1 MSIILSILK
10 EYETDPP
17 GKCCHGRDR
26 NNICQE
32 DFSMEI
38 LETEKRKMNKNK
50 EKKKELTHFLEHYW
64 IYAIILVIILFYF
77 TSLPQIYPTLIT
89 NDLHLYGTK
98 MFSQFE

>member
-1 MSIILSILK
+1 MGIILSILK
-10 EYETDPP
+10 EYETDPL

-38 LETEKRKMNKNK
+38 LETEKR
-50 EKKKELTHFLEHYW
+50 TYT
-64 IYAIILVIILFYF
+64 LFRTLLGLCYYISYYF

-98 MFSQFE
+98 MSPQFE

>member
-1 MSIILSILK
+1 MTQEEITSQLK
-10 EYETDPP
+10 SRKGSYGFD
-17 GKCCHGRDR
+17 GRDG

-64 IYAIILVIILFYF
+64 IYAIILVIYYFILLHF
-77 TSLPQIYPTLIT
+77 LELI
-89 NDLHLYGTK
+89 LH
-98 MFSQFE
+98 